1 MVYVGFAR
9 AGRQRT
15 GNHRQNGGIPSQE
28 HTSIWVLLDDGWSDV
43 DRKNGTLRSFGA
55 DPSRFPK
62 GLSHTVRLLKDEF
75 GVKYVGVWQVFQ
87 GYWNGVDPNGEAI
100 IGRHEGLDT
109 AAVRHFGNALINC
122 MGMVLENYWHRP
134 VSPIVR
140 SSDDYLPH
148 NSRSLAEHV
157 MQNAFNALLMG
168 ELYHCDWDMFWSE
181 HPHAWAHGIM
191 RLLSGGPVYCFDAE
205 GHTDERMLHDLLDFG
220 GGLARPDAP
229 GLPTADSLLRDPRK
243 SAEALGVHARFG
255 DRDVTAYVGLC
266 EEHEQEVRLAARRP
280 GRVIRPESGDVR
292 PLQVGETMSTS
303 VSHGEVVIFEE

>member
-1 MVYVGFAR
+1 MEEFR
-9 AGRQRT
+9 RK
-15 GNHRQNGGIPSQE
+15 NIPVS
-28 HTSIWVLLDDGWSDV
+28 WVLLDDGWSDV

-75 GVKYVGVWQVFQ
+75 GVKYVGVWQAFQ

-157 MQNAFNALLMG
+157 MQNAFNALPMG

-191 RLLSGGPVYCFDAE
+191 RLLSGGPVYCSDVE

>member
-1 MVYVGFAR
+1 MDGPMSIGRMAR
-9 AGRQRT
+9 CA
-15 GNHRQNGGIPSQE
+15 
-28 HTSIWVLLDDGWSDV
+28 
-43 DRKNGTLRSFGA
+43 RSVRIQA
-55 DPSRFPK
+55 ASPK

-75 GVKYVGVWQVFQ
+75 GVKYVGVWQAFQ

-191 RLLSGGPVYCFDAE
+191 RLLSGGPVYCSDAE

>member
-1 MVYVGFAR
+1 M
-9 AGRQRT
+9 
-15 GNHRQNGGIPSQE
+15 
-28 HTSIWVLLDDGWSDV
+28 LLDDGWSDV

-75 GVKYVGVWQVFQ
+75 GVKYVGVWQAFQ
-87 GYWNGVDPNGEAI
+87 SYWNGVDPNGEAI

-148 NSRSLAEHV
+148 NPRSLAEHV

-191 RLLSGGPVYCFDAE
+191 RLLSGGPVYCSDAE

>member
-1 MVYVGFAR
+1 MEEFRRKNMPV
-9 AGRQRT
+9 
-15 GNHRQNGGIPSQE
+15 S
-28 HTSIWVLLDDGWSDV
+28 WVLLDDGWSDV

-75 GVKYVGVWQVFQ
+75 GVKYVGVWQAFQ
-87 GYWNGVDPNGEAI
+87 GYWNGVDPNDEAT

-109 AAVRHFGNALINC
+109 AAIRHFGNALINC
-122 MGMVLENYWHRP
+122 MGMALENYWHRP

-148 NSRSLAEHV
+148 NPRSLAEHV

-191 RLLSGGPVYCFDAE
+191 RVLSGGPVYCSDAE
-205 GHTDERMLHDLLDFG
+205 GHTDEGMLRGLLCPG
-220 GGLARPDAP
+220 GEVPRPDSP
-229 GLPTADSLLRDPRK
+229 GLPTLDSLLRDSRK
-243 SAEALGVHARFG
+243 SAGFG
-255 DRDVTAYVGLC
+255 YPC
-266 EEHEQEVRLAARRP
+266 
-280 GRVIRPESGDVR
+280 
-292 PLQVGETMSTS
+292 M
-303 VSHGEVVIFEE
+303 FW

>member
-1 MVYVGFAR
+1 M
-9 AGRQRT
+9 
-15 GNHRQNGGIPSQE
+15 
-28 HTSIWVLLDDGWSDV
+28 
-43 DRKNGTLRSFGA
+43 RSFGA

-75 GVKYVGVWQVFQ
+75 GVKYVGVWQAFQ
-87 GYWNGVDPNGEAI
+87 SYWNGVDPNGEAI

-191 RLLSGGPVYCFDAE
+191 RLLSGGRCIAPMPK
-205 GHTDERMLHDLLDFG
+205 GIRMRGCCMIFLTS
-220 GGLARPDAP
+220 A
-229 GLPTADSLLRDPRK
+229 ADWRDRTHQASLRRIRCCAIHGSP
-243 SAEALGVHARFG
+243 
-255 DRDVTAYVGLC
+255 
-266 EEHEQEVRLAARRP
+266 RRP
-280 GRVIRPESGDVR
+280 WASMRV
-292 PLQVGETMSTS
+292 S
-303 VSHGEVVIFEE
+303 VIAT